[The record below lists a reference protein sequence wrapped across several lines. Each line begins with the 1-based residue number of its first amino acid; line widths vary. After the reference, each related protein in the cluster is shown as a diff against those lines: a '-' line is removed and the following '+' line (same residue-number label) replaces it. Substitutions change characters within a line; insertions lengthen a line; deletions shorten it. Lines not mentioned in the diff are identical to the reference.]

1 MQRERGFTLIE
12 LLVAITV
19 MSVLALMGWRGLD
32 VLLRARSQVKEQTAQ
47 VSRLQTGLA
56 QWSAD
61 LQAMIDTGSV
71 PPLDFDGLVLRI
83 TRVDRSLPGQPL
95 RVVAWSRRVIAEQHQ
110 GRGSWVRWQSPP
122 LTERAQLDPAW
133 AQAQRWA
140 RNPSQDDL
148 ALEVAIYGI
157 EGWQLRYFRNNS
169 WSNPLSADGRSEASA
184 SPGQAS
190 PPSPGLPEGLRL
202 ELQLSREQALAGSLV
217 QDWAR
222 PFDTPPE
229 TGPRP

>member
-1 MQRERGFTLIE
+1 MRRSRGFTLIE
-12 LLVAITV
+12 LLVAIAV

-32 VLLRARSQVKEQTAQ
+32 VLLRTGSQVQDKTAQ

-61 LQAMIDTGSV
+61 LQAMVETETV
-71 PPLDFDGLVLRI
+71 PAMDFDGLVLRI

-95 RVVAWSRRVIAEQHQ
+95 RVVAWSRRVIVDQHQ

-122 LTERAQLDPAW
+122 LSQREALSQAW

-148 ALEVAIYGI
+148 AREVAIYGI
-157 EGWQLRYFRNNS
+157 ERWQLRYFRNNS
-169 WSNPLSADGRSEASA
+169 WSNPLSADDQTSESASA
-184 SPGQAS
+184 SDAIARATGTPDGV
-190 PPSPGLPEGLRL
+190 RL
-202 ELQLSREQALAGSLV
+202 VLQLGREQALTGTLVHDWSRPSDSLR
-217 QDWAR
+217 AR
-222 PFDTPPE
+222 
-229 TGPRP
+229 GPRP

>member
-1 MQRERGFTLIE
+1 MIKPARGFTLIE

-19 MSVLALMGWRGLD
+19 LSVLALMGWRGLD
-32 VLLRARSQVKEQTAQ
+32 TLLRTRSQVQERTAQ

-71 PPLDFDGLVLRI
+71 APLDFDGLVLRI

-95 RVVAWSRRVIAEQHQ
+95 RVVAWSRRLVAQQHP
-110 GRGSWVRWQSPP
+110 GGSWVRWQSPP
-122 LTERAQLDPAW
+122 LSQREDLTQAW

-148 ALEVAIYGI
+148 TREVAIYGI
-157 EGWQLRYFRNNS
+157 DGWQLRYFRNNS
-169 WSNPLSADGRSEASA
+169 WSNPLSADDAPAAG
-184 SPGQAS
+184 SPGRVADAKN
-190 PPSPGLPEGLRL
+190 PVLPDGIRL
-202 ELQLSREQALAGSLV
+202 TLQLSRDQAMTGALVYDWSL
-217 QDWAR
+217 
-222 PFDTPPE
+222 PFDNLDA
-229 TGPRP
+229 TGTRP